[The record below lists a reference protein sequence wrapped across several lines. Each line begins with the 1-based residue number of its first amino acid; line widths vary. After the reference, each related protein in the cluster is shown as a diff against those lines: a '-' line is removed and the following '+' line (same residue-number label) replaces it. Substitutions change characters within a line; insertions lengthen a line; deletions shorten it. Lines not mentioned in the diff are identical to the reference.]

1 MDHPLNDQA
10 RSGSSTLSFSSRNFA
25 PELRLFLGLCIAL
38 DVITLIALPYYHFRY
53 GDAARIQ
60 IWSLIDDRFG
70 DFWHYRELF
79 AYFHTQAFFTSADR
93 FAYPAPCAV
102 VYQFLYHL
110 GPRPHVVFSLMLFAA
125 LLASAWLFYR
135 MLLRFNVR
143 NAVASSLTV
152 FLVLTSYPWEKLF
165 DRANIELFVYLFL
178 ALGTWAYLT
187 GRKSLAAAMWGCAGA
202 MKIYPLVM
210 LALFLHK
217 KTLRPLLIG
226 VLTFAAVL
234 LASFWYV
241 GPTIK
246 AAAIGSIAGI
256 TGFIGN
262 YAANAHLRELTI
274 DHSILGA
281 TKEMLQLDTAHTGGW
296 PYLSTIYQAIV
307 LVFGPI
313 LFFGW
318 IRKLP
323 ALNQICLF
331 LTAIVLLP
339 PVSYDYTLVHIYL
352 VIGIV
357 VAAYLSAAQKGEQLQ
372 SSKSFAVI
380 FALLTSSEGWVQHGL
395 LRINGVIK
403 CVALLALCWLLMRI
417 PLTLGLSAGKDETA
431 EAA

>member
-1 MDHPLNDQA
+1 MDDSLNDQA
-10 RSGSSTLSFSSRNFA
+10 RSRSSTLSVSWRDFA
-25 PELRLFLGLCIAL
+25 PELRLFLGLCITL
-38 DVITLIALPYYHFRY
+38 DLITLIALPYYHFRY
-53 GDAARIQ
+53 SDAARIQ
-60 IWSLIDDRFG
+60 IWSLVDDRFG

-102 VYQFLYHL
+102 LYQFLYHL
-110 GPRPHVVFSLMLFAA
+110 GPRPHIVFSLMLFAV

-135 MLLRFNVR
+135 MLLHFSVR
-143 NAVASSLTV
+143 KVEALSLTI
-152 FLVLTSYPWEKLF
+152 FLALTSYPWEKLF

-187 GRKSLAAAMWGCAGA
+187 GRKSLSAAMWGCAGA

-210 LALFLHK
+210 LALFLHRK
-217 KTLRPLLIG
+217 MLRPLLTGI
-226 VLTFAAVL
+226 LTFAASLMV
-234 LASFWYV
+234 SFWYV

-246 AAAIGSIAGI
+246 AAAIGSITGI

-281 TKEMLQLDTAHTGGW
+281 TKELLLLDTSHAGGW
-296 PYLSTIYQAIV
+296 PHLSTIYQAIV
-307 LVFGPI
+307 IVCGPI
-313 LFFGW
+313 LLFSW

-323 ALNQICLF
+323 ALNQLCLF

-352 VIGIV
+352 VMGIV
-357 VAAYLSAAQKGEQLQ
+357 VAAYLSAIQRGEHLQ
-372 SSKSFAVI
+372 SAKAFAVI
-380 FALLTSSEGWVQHGL
+380 FALLTSSEGWAQHGP

-403 CVALLALCWLLMRI
+403 CLALLALCWLLMRI
-417 PLTLGLSAGKDETA
+417 PLTLGLGANT
-431 EAA
+431 EAVADPA